1 VKIKKAIGC
10 ALLLMSFL
18 AAPGFADPAL
28 TRPQLQRMYLD
39 FLEAKN
45 IEAEID
51 GNGDIQFAHNL
62 QDYECRYWIRVDPD
76 DPDFFQIF
84 TTDLWRLESEEELAA
99 AFFAVSRVNR
109 DVWQTKAFVNSQ
121 SDGVVFAAQTLLTMP
136 EDFVNVFDKLVECLD
151 EGFWVFAG
159 AMRG

>member
-1 VKIKKAIGC
+1 VKIRKAVVC
-10 ALLLMSFL
+10 VLLLASFM

-39 FLEAKN
+39 FLAAKN
-45 IEAEID
+45 VKAEID
-51 GNGDIQFAHNL
+51 GNGDIQFTHNL
-62 QDYECRYWIRVDPD
+62 NDYECRYRIRVDSG
-76 DPDFFQIF
+76 DPEFFQIF
-84 TTDLWRLESEEELAA
+84 TADLWPLESEEELAA

-121 SDGVVFAAQTLLTMP
+121 SDGVVFTAQTLLTRP
-136 EDFVNVFDKLVECLD
+136 EDFVNVFDKLLECLD
-151 EGFWVFAG
+151 EGFWVLAG